1 MRDDDDD
8 EAEFQRLQRA
18 VSVHPSRVKSRRKRD
33 QFVKVPLWWAGQAAQ
48 ATGTPKAFVWIWL
61 LHLAWKAQSNTF
73 LFPNGQLRAHGV
85 RRDTKYHALRAL
97 EGAGLIRVTRKGKKT
112 PVVTLLYK

>member
-1 MRDDDDD
+1 VRDDDDD

-48 ATGTPKAFVWIWL
+48 ATGSPKA
-61 LHLAWKAQSNTF
+61 F

>member
-61 LHLAWKAQSNTF
+61 LHLHFKTHRTTF
-73 LFPNGQLRAHGV
+73 PMPNGNLQKLGV
-85 RRDTKYHALRAL
+85 SRHTKRRALREL
-97 EGAGLIRVTRKGKKT
+97 EAAGLITIVRQHGKT
-112 PVVTLLYK
+112 PIVSLMVL